1 MSKDPAFLFY
11 SSDFLTGTL
20 TMTDE
25 QVGKYIRLLC
35 LQHQKGSIT
44 EKDML
49 FICKRYDEDIMLKFV
64 KDDTGN
70 YFNVRLKE
78 ETDRR
83 KAYSESRSNNR
94 KSNKDKAKTTKNIS
108 KSYVKHM
115 ENENENENRDNNVII
130 NKPKISKIEYAENIK
145 LTTDEHE
152 LLTIK
157 FGAEETDKAINYLS
171 DYKKEKGYK
180 TKSDYLTLRRWV
192 FDAIKKH
199 NGNTTKSKT
208 ELFAESTRWAY
219 ELDAINAAK
228 IMEQSDH
235 ENSYDL
241 GSG

>member
-1 MSKDPAFLFY
+1 
-11 SSDFLTGTL
+11 
-20 TMTDE
+20 
-25 QVGKYIRLLC
+25 
-35 LQHQKGSIT
+35 
-44 EKDML
+44 
-49 FICKRYDEDIMLKFV
+49 
-64 KDDTGN
+64 
-70 YFNVRLKE
+70 
-78 ETDRR
+78 
-83 KAYSESRSNNR
+83 
-94 KSNKDKAKTTKNIS
+94 
-108 KSYVKHM
+108 M
-115 ENENENENRDNNVII
+115 ENENENENRDNNLII

-199 NGNTTKSKT
+199 NGNTTTKSKT